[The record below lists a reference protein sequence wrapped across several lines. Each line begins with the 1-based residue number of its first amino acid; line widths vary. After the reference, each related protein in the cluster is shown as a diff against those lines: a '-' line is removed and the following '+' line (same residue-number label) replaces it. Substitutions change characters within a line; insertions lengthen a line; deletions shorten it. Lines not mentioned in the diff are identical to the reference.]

1 MIRRG
6 SVLLVFA
13 KAPIAGRVKTRLIPA
28 TGPGRAAALHAAMV
42 LQTLRTAQRS
52 GFDTIELWCQ
62 PRAQHPFFRLC
73 RRRFGAVLKTQHG
86 QNLGARIVH
95 AVSNALKRY
104 RRAVVIGT
112 DCPELCAH
120 DLKQAWQWLAGPYAA
135 VLGPCEDGGYF
146 LIGLRRPLPEL
157 FCDMAWGGS
166 KVLETTRLR
175 LGRLGVAWAELPLR
189 WDLDRPQDLARWPNR
204 RRFGTQTACLRKL

>member
-28 TGPGRAAALHAAMV
+28 TGPGKAAALHVAMV
-42 LQTLRTAQRS
+42 LRTLHTAQRS
-52 GFDTIELWCQ
+52 EFDTIELWCH

-73 RRRFGAVLKTQHG
+73 RRRFGVVLKTQHG

-95 AVSNALKRY
+95 AVSDALKRY

-112 DCPELCAH
+112 DCPELCVR
-120 DLKQAWQWLAGPYAA
+120 DLKQAWQWLNGPYGA

-146 LIGLRRPLPEL
+146 LIGLRRLLPEL
-157 FCDMAWGGS
+157 FRDMAWGGS
-166 KVLETTRLR
+166 EVLETTRLR
-175 LGRLGVAWAELPLR
+175 LGRLGVPWAELPLR
-189 WDLDRPQDLARWPNR
+189 WDLDRPQDLARWLNR
-204 RRFGTQTACLRKL
+204 RRFGV

>member
-28 TGPGRAAALHAAMV
+28 TGPGKAAALHVAMV
-42 LQTLRTAQRS
+42 LRTLHTAQRS
-52 GFDTIELWCQ
+52 GFDTIELWCH

-73 RRRFGAVLKTQHG
+73 RSRFGIVLKTQHG

-95 AVSNALKRY
+95 AVSDALKRY
-104 RRAVVIGT
+104 RSAVVIGT
-112 DCPELCAH
+112 DCPELCVH
-120 DLKQAWQWLAGPYAA
+120 DLKQAWQWLNGPYGA

-157 FCDMAWGGS
+157 FRDMPWGGS
-166 KVLETTRLR
+166 EVLKTTRLR
-175 LGRLGVAWAELPLR
+175 LGRLSVPWAELPLR
-189 WDLDRPQDLARWPNR
+189 WDLDRPQDLSRWLNR
-204 RRFGTQTACLRKL
+204 RRFGA